1 MSLNIKSQR
10 TVALVR
16 ELAART
22 GTNQTAAVEDAVARR
37 LSELDREDRA
47 RAEARRAAAEQTLRD
62 LDKLLSDDDK
72 RLIRRHEVDLYD
84 DSGLAPVIVD
94 TSAIVAIVSGESG
107 AQVLKEALERS
118 PNSRMSAPNYVELC
132 AIMQRRDRPE
142 ISRLVDRLLDDYGI
156 QVEAVDAD
164 QARVAAQAYR
174 DYGRGSGHPARLNL
188 GDTYSYALAQVTGE
202 PLLFRGDDFTHT
214 DIRPACT

>member
-47 RAEARRAAAEQTLRD
+47 RAEARRAAEQTLRD

-84 DSGLAPVIVD
+84 DSGLP
-94 TSAIVAIVSGESG
+94 
-107 AQVLKEALERS
+107 R
-118 PNSRMSAPNYVELC
+118 
-132 AIMQRRDRPE
+132 
-142 ISRLVDRLLDDYGI
+142 
-156 QVEAVDAD
+156 
-164 QARVAAQAYR
+164 
-174 DYGRGSGHPARLNL
+174 
-188 GDTYSYALAQVTGE
+188 
-202 PLLFRGDDFTHT
+202 
-214 DIRPACT
+214 

>member
-22 GTNQTAAVEDAVARR
+22 GTNQTAAVKDAVARR

-84 DSGLAPVIVD
+84 DSGLP
-94 TSAIVAIVSGESG
+94 
-107 AQVLKEALERS
+107 R
-118 PNSRMSAPNYVELC
+118 
-132 AIMQRRDRPE
+132 
-142 ISRLVDRLLDDYGI
+142 
-156 QVEAVDAD
+156 
-164 QARVAAQAYR
+164 
-174 DYGRGSGHPARLNL
+174 
-188 GDTYSYALAQVTGE
+188 
-202 PLLFRGDDFTHT
+202 
-214 DIRPACT
+214 

>member
-22 GTNQTAAVEDAVARR
+22 GTNQTAAVEDAFARR

-84 DSGLAPVIVD
+84 DSGLP
-94 TSAIVAIVSGESG
+94 
-107 AQVLKEALERS
+107 R
-118 PNSRMSAPNYVELC
+118 
-132 AIMQRRDRPE
+132 
-142 ISRLVDRLLDDYGI
+142 
-156 QVEAVDAD
+156 
-164 QARVAAQAYR
+164 
-174 DYGRGSGHPARLNL
+174 
-188 GDTYSYALAQVTGE
+188 
-202 PLLFRGDDFTHT
+202 
-214 DIRPACT
+214 

>member
-22 GTNQTAAVEDAVARR
+22 GTNQTAVVEDAVARR

-84 DSGLAPVIVD
+84 DSGLP
-94 TSAIVAIVSGESG
+94 
-107 AQVLKEALERS
+107 R
-118 PNSRMSAPNYVELC
+118 
-132 AIMQRRDRPE
+132 
-142 ISRLVDRLLDDYGI
+142 
-156 QVEAVDAD
+156 
-164 QARVAAQAYR
+164 
-174 DYGRGSGHPARLNL
+174 
-188 GDTYSYALAQVTGE
+188 
-202 PLLFRGDDFTHT
+202 
-214 DIRPACT
+214 

>member
-22 GTNQTAAVEDAVARR
+22 GTNQAAAVEDAVARR

-84 DSGLAPVIVD
+84 DSGLP
-94 TSAIVAIVSGESG
+94 
-107 AQVLKEALERS
+107 R
-118 PNSRMSAPNYVELC
+118 
-132 AIMQRRDRPE
+132 
-142 ISRLVDRLLDDYGI
+142 
-156 QVEAVDAD
+156 
-164 QARVAAQAYR
+164 
-174 DYGRGSGHPARLNL
+174 
-188 GDTYSYALAQVTGE
+188 
-202 PLLFRGDDFTHT
+202 
-214 DIRPACT
+214 

>member
-22 GTNQTAAVEDAVARR
+22 GTNQTAAVEDAAARR

-84 DSGLAPVIVD
+84 DSGLP
-94 TSAIVAIVSGESG
+94 
-107 AQVLKEALERS
+107 R
-118 PNSRMSAPNYVELC
+118 
-132 AIMQRRDRPE
+132 
-142 ISRLVDRLLDDYGI
+142 
-156 QVEAVDAD
+156 
-164 QARVAAQAYR
+164 
-174 DYGRGSGHPARLNL
+174 
-188 GDTYSYALAQVTGE
+188 
-202 PLLFRGDDFTHT
+202 
-214 DIRPACT
+214 

>member
-22 GTNQTAAVEDAVARR
+22 GTHQTAAVEDAVARR

-84 DSGLAPVIVD
+84 DSGLP
-94 TSAIVAIVSGESG
+94 
-107 AQVLKEALERS
+107 R
-118 PNSRMSAPNYVELC
+118 
-132 AIMQRRDRPE
+132 
-142 ISRLVDRLLDDYGI
+142 
-156 QVEAVDAD
+156 
-164 QARVAAQAYR
+164 
-174 DYGRGSGHPARLNL
+174 
-188 GDTYSYALAQVTGE
+188 
-202 PLLFRGDDFTHT
+202 
-214 DIRPACT
+214 

>member
-1 MSLNIKSQR
+1 M
-10 TVALVR
+10 
-16 ELAART
+16 
-22 GTNQTAAVEDAVARR
+22 
-37 LSELDREDRA
+37 
-47 RAEARRAAAEQTLRD
+47 
-62 LDKLLSDDDK
+62 
-72 RLIRRHEVDLYD
+72 
-84 DSGLAPVIVD
+84 IVD

-174 DYGRGSGHPARLNL
+174 DYGRGSA
-188 GDTYSYALAQVTGE
+188 
-202 PLLFRGDDFTHT
+202 
-214 DIRPACT
+214 IRPVSTSATPTATPWPRSPGAAAVSWR

>member
-47 RAEARRAAAEQTLRD
+47 RAEAPARRRRTDPAD

-84 DSGLAPVIVD
+84 DSGLP
-94 TSAIVAIVSGESG
+94 
-107 AQVLKEALERS
+107 R
-118 PNSRMSAPNYVELC
+118 
-132 AIMQRRDRPE
+132 
-142 ISRLVDRLLDDYGI
+142 
-156 QVEAVDAD
+156 
-164 QARVAAQAYR
+164 
-174 DYGRGSGHPARLNL
+174 
-188 GDTYSYALAQVTGE
+188 
-202 PLLFRGDDFTHT
+202 
-214 DIRPACT
+214 